1 MSGEEQGR
9 GKLVFPPVSATCVDR
24 SVLGQPGVTIDML
37 PDDVLLEIFDFYKW
51 VRQLGTILLVSCRY
65 VPCQWR
71 WQNLAH
77 VCRRWRHIILASP
90 RRLDLRVFCIP
101 STPTRNLPNIWPSF
115 PISINA
121 HFRIFSWSAEAE
133 ENIIAALGQRDHIS
147 EISLSGLTGPMM
159 ERFAAVMEEPL
170 PALTYLALSVIDMM
184 KMSLPEGFLGGSAPR
199 LRSITLHNTPFPAL
213 PNLLLSASNLQYL
226 CLQYIPVTGY
236 ISPHAMV
243 NVLPALPNLES
254 LTIRFQ
260 FIFRDRPDRPVHIT
274 APPLTRAVLPALTN
288 FVFDGTSEY
297 LEDFLARID
306 PPLLNILHMTL
317 SLRFDI
323 PQVYK
328 LIDRTERFKKLNQA
342 EMKLCR
348 WGAWTAF
355 GSSTGSPHA
364 PELRVNPTVIGRSL
378 QVPSILP
385 LLSQVLSQVERL
397 HVVEE
402 LKNESKWQDRDHTEW
417 LELLDPFFSVKS
429 LYVDERLGP
438 SVAHVLQELAGERV
452 MEVLPALH
460 DLFLEGLQPS
470 GSVQEALKPF
480 LAARQCS
487 NHPVVIQR
495 WDRMPKVKTG
505 LERLLSGP
513 R

>member
-9 GKLVFPPVSATCVDR
+9 GKLVFPPVSATCVDQ
-24 SVLGQPGVTIDML
+24 SVLGQPGVTIDIL
-37 PDDVLLEIFDFYKW
+37 PDDVLLEIFDIYRW
-51 VRQLGTILLVSCRY
+51 VPLLGIILP
-65 VPCQWR
+65 VPWIPW

-90 RRLDLRVFCIP
+90 RRLDLRVSCTA
-101 STPTRNLPNIWPSF
+101 STPTRNLLNIWPSF

-133 ENIIAALGQRDHIS
+133 ENIIAALGQRDRIS

-170 PALTYLALSVIDMM
+170 PALTYLVLTVFDTM

-199 LRSITLHNTPFPAL
+199 LRSIALSGIPFPAL
-213 PNLLLSASNLQYL
+213 PNLVLSASNLQSL
-226 CLQYIPVTGY
+226 SLRYIPITGY

-243 NVLPALPNLES
+243 TVLPALLNLES
-254 LTIRFQ
+254 LAIRFQ
-260 FIFRDRPDRPVHIT
+260 FIHDRPDRPFHIT

-288 FVFDGTSEY
+288 FVFDGASEY
-297 LEDFLARID
+297 LEDFVARID
-306 PPLLNILHMTL
+306 PPLLNSLRMTL

-342 EMKLCR
+342 QMNLCA

-364 PELRVNPTVIGRSL
+364 LELRVNPIVLGRSL
-378 QVPSILP
+378 RVPSILP
-385 LLSQVLSQVERL
+385 LLSQVERL

-402 LKNESKWQDRDHTEW
+402 VKNGSKWQDRDHTDW
-417 LELLDPFFSVKS
+417 LELLNPFVSVKS

-438 SVAHVLQELAGERV
+438 SVAQVLQELAGERI

-480 LAARQCS
+480 VAARQCS

-495 WDRMPKVKTG
+495 WDRMPKVKTA
-505 LERLLSGP
+505 LDRLLSGP